1 LFRILAREQDSINPI
16 NPSTKKHSMYKI
28 TREHKFFMVGF
39 LAGFFFYAGTFI
51 LGFYLRIKGIM

>member
-1 LFRILAREQDSINPI
+1 MNKLKRE
-16 NPSTKKHSMYKI
+16 Y
-28 TREHKFFMVGF
+28 KFFMGGF